1 MLICNTNTYN
11 LFYYAK
17 LKLFI
22 NMQFQMYSIYSCLK
36 NNHIPSCVDEL
47 RVLCVLLC
55 MFSNK

>member
-36 NNHIPSCVDEL
+36 NNHISSCVDEL
-47 RVLCVLLC
+47 RVLFMCIIVYV
-55 MFSNK
+55 FK